1 MCYDRGS
8 LQAFLDHEVK
18 DSQREE
24 ITKHLAKC
32 AVCREILQ
40 QLANNQQF
48 TDELVMN
55 YLTSLENLNPS
66 EAWDHLHKTLLQ
78 ADPFFENRINRSFNY
93 TSKGVFNLM
102 KKYRG
107 VAVVATVALAVT
119 ISLSFAPVR
128 AMASDLL
135 NIFRVNN
142 FQTVTISPSD
152 LSQMQKT
159 LRQGAGKMTLGN
171 IGQVEMNKTGI
182 NGGVTLGEAK
192 GSVDFPLLIPQT
204 LPTGYTLKGYQ
215 RISGTTLDFTLDTQ
229 KTNDILKSFGAT
241 TLLPDTLNGKTFTAK
256 IPVVISATYGGPENL
271 TITQTRSPQLTAPSD
286 TDINTIRDAILAL
299 PFLPDDLRRQLASI
313 NDWQHTFVVPNLNG
327 STQNITVAG
336 SSGVFISAPQES
348 QKPKQFVSNALLWQK
363 EGVIYAITGNLTL
376 QQGLIVA
383 NSMK

>member
-8 LQAFLDHEVK
+8 LQAFLDYEMK
-18 DSQREE
+18 NSQREK

-32 AVCREILQ
+32 TVCREVLQ
-40 QLANNQQF
+40 QLAKNQQF

-55 YLTSLENLNPS
+55 YLTFLENPNPG
-66 EAWDHLHKTLLQ
+66 EAWDHLHETILQ
-78 ADPFFENRINRSFNY
+78 TDPFFENRTNRSINH
-93 TSKGVFNLM
+93 TSKGVFSLI
-102 KKYRG
+102 KKYRA
-107 VAVVATVALAVT
+107 VAVAATVALAVT
-119 ISLSFAPVR
+119 VSLSFAPVR

-135 NIFRVNN
+135 SIFRVNN
-142 FQTVTISPSD
+142 FQTVTISPND
-152 LSQMQKT
+152 LSQIQKA
-159 LRQGAGKMTLGN
+159 LQQGAGKVTLGN
-171 IGQVEMNKTGI
+171 IGQVEMNKTGV

-204 LPTGYTLKGYQ
+204 LPTGYALKGYQ
-215 RISGTTLDFTLDTQ
+215 RMSGSTLNFTLDTQ
-229 KTNDILKSFGAT
+229 KTNDILKGFGAT

-256 IPVVISATYGGPENL
+256 IPVVISATYDGPENL

-313 NDWQHTFVVPNLNG
+313 NDWQHTFVVPSLNG

-336 SSGVFISAPQES
+336 SSGVFITTPQES
-348 QKPKQFVSNALLWQK
+348 QKPKHSVNNALLWQK

-376 QQGLIVA
+376 EQGLIVA